1 MPVTGSRGGR
11 LRARAAVRHFGTRG
25 RSDAEPASTTRS
37 ALCDEL
43 IHCTTASPIR
53 IAMAALRDCRS
64 LATLSTPVV
73 RHDHACHRA
82 RVLDVPLALVS
93 LVDDRQ
99 QFFPGATGLT
109 GEMLA
114 CRSTPISHS
123 FCKHVVMSQA
133 VSAR

>member
-1 MPVTGSRGGR
+1 MNDPLYDRITDPHR
-11 LRARAAVRHFGTRG
+11 L
-25 RSDAEPASTTRS
+25 
-37 ALCDEL
+37 
-43 IHCTTASPIR
+43 
-53 IAMAALRDCRS
+53 AALRDAVRS
-64 LATLSTPVV
+64 RPYPHPSFDTITRVI
-73 RHDHACHRA
+73 A

-123 FCKHVVMSQA
+123 FW
-133 VSAR
+133 